1 MRLAVI
7 ADIHGNFGALCAVLE
22 DISRRN
28 VDTVLN
34 LGDHVSGPL
43 QARETADLLMS
54 CGHLVIRG
62 NHDRQVLDSN
72 RETMRASDRAAADL
86 LSEAH
91 REWLASLPATAWV
104 SEDIFLCH
112 GTPASDCEYFLEEVT
127 EAGTH
132 RAKPDLVLARAGKVA
147 ASLILCGHTHIPG
160 AERLADGRLI
170 VNPGSAGLQAYR
182 DELPFPHKMETGSP
196 HARYAVLEKQK
207 TWEVQFVQVSYDWET
222 TAKLAESHCRED
234 WAKALR
240 TGIA

>member
-196 HARYAVLEKQK
+196 NARYAVLEKQK
-207 TWEVQFVQVSYDWET
+207 TWDVQFVQVSYDWET